1 MQRVSLIPHPK
12 RNTNQAF
19 TTICQYQQKILNV
32 LVLVGLPEKK
42 KRKGKEIVFENTDN
56 PQVEIRILGYT
67 I

>member
-32 LVLVGLPEKK
+32 LVLVGITKK
-42 KRKGKEIVFENTDN
+42 KKGKEIVFENTDN
-56 PQVEIRILGYT
+56 PHVEIRILGYT